1 MSSALFRL
9 MVSACCKTCS
19 PALIKPDDARY
30 LNNRRNKKGIIK
42 GKMQFTVNIHNK
54 KNLLTGL
61 LVPVIL
67 LLAACGQ
74 QASPTEQRL
83 IILGFDGMDPVLA
96 EQWMDDGSLP
106 NFRKLATM
114 GGFKPL
120 PTSNPPQSPVA
131 WSDFATGTGPGEH
144 GIYDFL
150 RREPETYLPDFSISR
165 IVQPQKILQLFG
177 MELPLEDG
185 EIINRRIGT
194 PFWSAV
200 EEQGGRST
208 VLRVPVTFPPDPIH
222 RMMAGMGVPDLL
234 GTQGTYTIYST
245 RPLTLSDSSGS
256 RSVRMRPDRQGHI
269 ESMLEGPGH
278 PLKPEAAALNTA
290 LLLEPAGEKVRIRL
304 GDADIQLLPGEW
316 SGWITVNFKY
326 FGPASVKGIVR
337 AYLVSAYPRVQL
349 YISPVNIDPREPVI
363 PLSSPP
369 GYAAEMEQ
377 RFGLYH
383 TIGMPEETWSLN
395 EGHLTDQAFLE
406 MVQTTLQEQ
415 ENQFYDALDQHDS
428 DVVVSVF
435 VQTDRVAHM
444 FYRGIDP
451 QHPLHKETDAQAR
464 DAIHWIYREADR
476 VLGETLQRMGRD
488 DRLIV
493 LSDHGFAPFRRAV
506 NLNRW
511 LVEQGLMVLKDR
523 KQVSDVG
530 FTAVDWSRTRA
541 YALGLNSLY
550 INRAG
555 READG
560 IVDGIEAAQ
569 IKQQIISGLT
579 GLQDPETGAQA
590 IRDVF
595 DGELL
600 YPGNANNDAPDLV
613 IGYEAGYRA
622 SWQTTLGGAPAV
634 LIEDNNKKWSGDH
647 CITPAAVPG
656 VLFTSFEPEIPLES
670 LQDIARYARDNW

>member
-1 MSSALFRL
+1 MADNLFQVRG
-9 MVSACCKTCS
+9 
-19 PALIKPDDARY
+19 
-30 LNNRRNKKGIIK
+30 N
-42 GKMQFTVNIHNK
+42 
-54 KNLLTGL
+54 KNLLVGL
-61 LVPVIL
+61 LLSVIFLLTACSQEVP
-67 LLAACGQ
+67 
-74 QASPTEQRL
+74 PTEQRL

-96 EQWMDDGSLP
+96 KQWMDDGSLP

-114 GGFKPL
+114 GEFHSL
-120 PTSNPPQSPVA
+120 ATSNPPQSPVA
-131 WSDFATGTGPGEH
+131 WSDFATGSGPGEH

-150 RREPETYLPDFSISR
+150 RRDPETHLPDFSISR
-165 IVQPQKILQLFG
+165 IVPPQSFLSLFG

-185 EIINRRIGT
+185 EIINRRSGT

-234 GTQGTYTIYST
+234 GTQGTYTVYST
-245 RPLTLSDSSGS
+245 RPLAPSDTSGS

-269 ESMLEGPGH
+269 ESLLEGPAH
-278 PLKPEAAALNTA
+278 PLKPAAPALNTS
-290 LLLEPAGEKVRIRL
+290 LLLDPAGEKVRIRL
-304 GDADIQLLPGEW
+304 GDADIQLSPGEW
-316 SGWITVNFKY
+316 SDWITVGFKY

-337 AYLVSAYPRVQL
+337 AYLLSAYPRVHL
-349 YISPVNIDPREPVI
+349 YVSPIHIDPRAPVI

-369 GYAAEMEQ
+369 GYAAAMEE

-395 EGHLTDQAFLE
+395 EGHLTDHAFLE
-406 MVQTTLQEQ
+406 MVRTTLQER
-415 ENQFYDALDQHDS
+415 ENMFYDALDHHDS

-451 QHPLHKETDAQAR
+451 QHPLHKETDAEAR

-476 VLGETLQRMGRD
+476 VLGETMQRMGSK

-511 LVEQGLMVLKDR
+511 LADQGLLVLENG
-523 KQVSDVG
+523 KQESSVG
-530 FTAVDWSRTRA
+530 FTAVDWSRTSA

-550 INRAG
+550 INRTG
-555 READG
+555 REAHG
-560 IVDGIEAAQ
+560 IVGEIEASR
-569 IKQQIISGLT
+569 IKQQIISSLPGL
-579 GLQDPETGAQA
+579 LDPETGLQA

-595 DGELL
+595 DGEIL
-600 YPGNANNDAPDLV
+600 YPANANNDAPDLV
-613 IGYEAGYRA
+613 IGYEPGYRA
-622 SWQTTLGGAPAV
+622 SWQTTLGGVPAS
-634 LIEDNNKKWSGDH
+634 LIDDNNKKWSGDH
-647 CITPAAVPG
+647 CITPEAVPG
-656 VLFTSFEPEIPLES
+656 VLFTSFKTEIPLDS
-670 LQDIARYARDNW
+670 LQDIARYTREFWKNSL

>member
-1 MSSALFRL
+1 M
-9 MVSACCKTCS
+9 
-19 PALIKPDDARY
+19 
-30 LNNRRNKKGIIK
+30 
-42 GKMQFTVNIHNK
+42 
-54 KNLLTGL
+54 
-61 LVPVIL
+61 
-67 LLAACGQ
+67 
-74 QASPTEQRL
+74 EQRL

-96 EQWMDDGSLP
+96 RKWMDDGSLP
-106 NFRKLATM
+106 NFQKLATM
-114 GGFKPL
+114 GEFHPL

-150 RREPETYLPDFSISR
+150 RRDPETYSPDFSISR
-165 IVQPQKILQLFG
+165 IVPPQDFLPLFG
-177 MELPLEDG
+177 MQLPLEDG

-245 RPLTLSDSSGS
+245 RPSLSDSTSSS

-269 ESMLEGPGH
+269 DSLLEGPAH
-278 PLKPEAAALNTA
+278 PLKPDAPALNTS
-290 LLLEPAGEKVRIRL
+290 LQLDPAGEKVRIRL
-304 GDADIQLLPGEW
+304 GDADIELSPGEW
-316 SGWITVNFKY
+316 SDWITVNFKY
-326 FGPASVKGIVR
+326 FGPASVTGIVR
-337 AYLVSAYPRVQL
+337 AYLLSVYPRVQL
-349 YISPVNIDPREPVI
+349 YVSPIHIDPRDPVI

-369 GYAAEMEQ
+369 GYAAEMEE

-395 EGHLTDQAFLE
+395 DGHMTDQAFLE
-406 MVQTTLQEQ
+406 VVQETLQEQ
-415 ENQFYDALDQHDS
+415 ENMFYDALDRQDS
-428 DVVVSVF
+428 ELVVSVF
-435 VQTDRVAHM
+435 VQTDRVSHM

-451 QHPLHKETDAQAR
+451 LHPLHKETDAGSR

-476 VLGETLQRMGRD
+476 VLGETMQRMGID

-511 LVEQGLMVLKDR
+511 LADENLLVLEGGN
-523 KQVSDVG
+523 QVSSIG
-530 FTAVDWSRTRA
+530 FTDVDWSRTRA

-550 INRAG
+550 INKAG
-555 READG
+555 REAQG
-560 IVDGIEAAQ
+560 IVGEEEAEQ
-569 IKQQIISGLT
+569 IRQQIISSLPQ
-579 GLQDPETGAQA
+579 LQDPETGLPA

-600 YPGNANNDAPDLV
+600 YPANANSDAPDLV
-613 IGYEAGYRA
+613 IGYEPGFRA
-622 SWQTTLGGAPAV
+622 SWQTTLGGVPISLV
-634 LIEDNNKKWSGDH
+634 DDNNRKWSGDH
-647 CITPAAVPG
+647 CISPEAVPG
-656 VLFTSFEPEIPLES
+656 VLFTSFKTDVPLDS
-670 LQDIARYARDNW
+670 IQGIARYARESWKNSP

>member
-1 MSSALFRL
+1 MKYPGIDYNAKHMIIAADLFQ
-9 MVSACCKTCS
+9 
-19 PALIKPDDARY
+19 AREK
-30 LNNRRNKKGIIK
+30 NR
-42 GKMQFTVNIHNK
+42 
-54 KNLLTGL
+54 L
-61 LVPVIL
+61 LVRLLLPVIFL
-67 LLAACGQ
+67 LGSCSQEA
-74 QASPTEQRL
+74 PPVEQRL

-96 EQWMDDGSLP
+96 RQWMDDGSLP
-106 NFRKLATM
+106 NFRILATM
-114 GGFKPL
+114 GGFHSL

-150 RREPETYLPDFSISR
+150 RRDPETHLPDFSISR
-165 IVQPQKILQLFG
+165 VVPPEDFLSLFG

-245 RPLTLSDSSGS
+245 RPSAPSDTSGS
-256 RSVRMRPDRQGHI
+256 RAVRMRPDGQGHI
-269 ESMLEGPGH
+269 ESLLEGPAD
-278 PLKPEAAALNTA
+278 PLKPVAPALSTS
-290 LLLEPAGEKVRIRL
+290 LLLDPAGEKVRIRL
-304 GDADIQLLPGEW
+304 GDSDIQLSPGEW
-316 SGWITVNFKY
+316 SDWITVSFKY
-326 FGPASVKGIVR
+326 FGPASIKGIVR
-337 AYLVSAYPRVQL
+337 AYLLNTYPRVQL
-349 YISPVNIDPREPVI
+349 YISPIHIDPREPVI

-369 GYAAEMEQ
+369 GYAAEMEE

-395 EGHLTDQAFLE
+395 EGHLTDHAFLE
-406 MVQTTLQEQ
+406 VVRETLKEQ
-415 ENQFYDALDQHDS
+415 ENMFYDALDHHDS

-435 VQTDRVAHM
+435 VQTDRVSHM
-444 FYRGIDP
+444 FYRGIDA
-451 QHPLHKETDAQAR
+451 QHPLHKETDAEAR

-476 VLGETLQRMGRD
+476 VLGETMQRKGPE
-488 DRLIV
+488 DRIIV

-511 LVEQGLMVLKDR
+511 LVDQGLLVLKSGELE
-523 KQVSDVG
+523 SDVG

-550 INRAG
+550 VNKTG
-555 READG
+555 REAHG
-560 IVDGIEAAQ
+560 IVAEDEAAQ
-569 IKQQIISGLT
+569 IKHQIISSLP
-579 GLQDPETGAQA
+579 GLQDPQTGLQA
-590 IRDVF
+590 IRNVF

-613 IGYEAGYRA
+613 IGYEPGFRA
-622 SWQTTLGGAPAV
+622 SWQTTLGGVPASLV
-634 LIEDNNKKWSGDH
+634 DDNNKKWSGDH
-647 CITPAAVPG
+647 CITPEAVPG
-656 VLFTSFEPEIPLES
+656 VLFTSFKTDTPLDS
-670 LQDIARYARDNW
+670 IRDIARYARENWKYSP